1 MDIFIKYY
9 VTYEREIAIIFQ
21 LTVLL
26 IAVMVLIVTI
36 GIKRKMKKILKEIST
51 YLKCI
56 IEDEEKEQKEYEKS
70 QKKVINDRQNQI
82 ITEVLEEIF
91 P

>member
-1 MDIFIKYY
+1 MDIFLKYY